1 MESADSKGGLV
12 YCGDWKER
20 IVRPVSWSDVILL
33 YEGRD
38 GVMDDGVVDTIV
50 AVGLGIPNSSS
61 STVKRFL
68 LHAVS

>member
-38 GVMDDGVVDTIV
+38 GVTDDGVVDTIV
-50 AVGLGIPNSSS
+50 GLIVAAPQSSA
-61 STVKRFL
+61 FFCMYE
-68 LHAVS
+68 